1 MSDDYKKL
9 AAETFNLH
17 KKIQEETVKLK
28 EMKKDLLKKMSENK
42 VKDIS
47 VKGGNIK
54 VFQWKSAFT
63 SILKKEFNKIS
74 DDKKKNFLDKGLIK
88 LHYRLNTSEYQII
101 KNKDNKTDIDEYV
114 VKRNNKIFLQFKI
127 DKNKIQSSPE
137 IIVDDEDYNNELAE
151 ELLAEIKPDPIY
163 FEDDGDELPQQE
175 RDYKGYD

>member
-17 KKIQEETVKLK
+17 RKIQEETVKLK

-163 FEDDGDELPQQE
+163 FEDDGDELSQHE

>member
-17 KKIQEETVKLK
+17 RKIQEETAKLK

-47 VKGGNIK
+47 VEGGNIK

-101 KNKDNKTDIDEYV
+101 KNKDIKTDIDEYV

-127 DKNKIQSSPE
+127 DKNKTQSSPE

-163 FEDDGDELPQQE
+163 FEDDGDELSQHE

>member
-28 EMKKDLLKKMSENK
+28 EMKKDLLKKMSENN
-42 VKDIS
+42 VKDLT
-47 VKGGNIK
+47 VDGGKIK

-63 SILKKEFNKIS
+63 SILKKEFNKIG
-74 DDKKKNFLDKGLIK
+74 DDKKKELLDKGLLK
-88 LHYRLNTSEYQII
+88 LHYRLNTSEYQVI
-101 KNKDNKTDIDEYV
+101 KNRDDKTDIDEYV

-163 FEDDGDELPQQE
+163 FEDDGD
-175 RDYKGYD
+175 

>member
-74 DDKKKNFLDKGLIK
+74 DDKKK
-88 LHYRLNTSEYQII
+88 
-101 KNKDNKTDIDEYV
+101 
-114 VKRNNKIFLQFKI
+114 IF
-127 DKNKIQSSPE
+127 
-137 IIVDDEDYNNELAE
+137 
-151 ELLAEIKPDPIY
+151 
-163 FEDDGDELPQQE
+163 
-175 RDYKGYD
+175 

>member
-17 KKIQEETVKLK
+17 RKIQEETAKLK

-47 VKGGNIK
+47 VEGGNIK

-74 DDKKKNFLDKGLIK
+74 DDKKKIFLDKGLIK

-101 KNKDNKTDIDEYV
+101 KNKDIKTDIDEYV

-163 FEDDGDELPQQE
+163 FEDDGDELSQHE

>member
-54 VFQWKSAFT
+54 VFQWKSPFT

-163 FEDDGDELPQQE
+163 FEDDGDELSQHE

>member
-63 SILKKEFNKIS
+63 SILKKEFNKIN

-163 FEDDGDELPQQE
+163 FEDDGDELSQHE

>member
-163 FEDDGDELPQQE
+163 FEDDGDELSRHE

>member
-163 FEDDGDELPQQE
+163 FEDDGDELSQHE

>member
-1 MSDDYKKL
+1 
-9 AAETFNLH
+9 
-17 KKIQEETVKLK
+17 
-28 EMKKDLLKKMSENK
+28 MKKDLLKKMSENK

-47 VKGGNIK
+47 VEGGNIK

-74 DDKKKNFLDKGLIK
+74 DDKKKIFLDKGLIK

-114 VKRNNKIFLQFKI
+114 VKRNNKIFLKFKI

-163 FEDDGDELPQQE
+163 FEDDGDELSQHE